1 MTHYKYPSIEQFRH
15 VYKAIREQAEYDNLP
30 YPTINFSGT
39 VKLHGVN
46 AAVVQLPD
54 GTRYAQSRN
63 KIITPEDDHMGFAKY
78 VVEHKHSFDVLFNAI
93 QHPKETVIV
102 FGEFAGKGIQKN
114 IGISK
119 LPKSFYAF
127 EIESHIEDTSPTTTE
142 PWLNP
147 ELNLP
152 AYNAIQ
158 SFYYKSIAID
168 FSKSLEELTTLLAPY
183 TQEVEDCCPV
193 AAHYLPD
200 DTNLIGE
207 GVVWKAMFNDK
218 VIRFKVKGDKHS
230 KASRVPK
237 QPFTPEELAN
247 TANYDR
253 VARQLFSP
261 ERCQQAIFEI
271 YGPNWEQDISYK
283 ELGTYLKWVLEDTWK
298 EEYDILEEAKLTT
311 KQVSKPLSRLAR
323 TYFIGLLN
331 DTRTTS

>member
-15 VYKAIREQAEYDNLP
+15 IYKSIRKQAEYDGLP
-30 YPTINFSGT
+30 YPTISFNGT

-63 KIITPEDDHMGFAKY
+63 KIITPENDHMGFAKY
-78 VVEHKHSFDVLFNAI
+78 VKEHKYSFDVLFNAI
-93 QHPKETVIV
+93 QRPKETVIV

-127 EIESHIEDTSPTTTE
+127 EIEKRIEGTNPTTKE
-142 PWLNP
+142 PWLDP
-147 ELNLP
+147 ELSPP

-158 SFYYKSIAID
+158 AFYHKSVTID
-168 FSKSLEELTTLLAPY
+168 FSKPLEELTALLAPY
-183 TQEVEDCCPV
+183 TQEVEDRCPV

-207 GVVWKAMFNDK
+207 GVVWKAVFNDK

-237 QPFTPEELAN
+237 QPLTPEELAN
-247 TANYDR
+247 IVNYDH
-253 VARQLFSP
+253 VALQLFSP

-271 YGPNWEQDISYK
+271 YGPDWEQDIGYK
-283 ELGTYLKWVLEDTWK
+283 ELGAYLKWVLEDTWK

-311 KQVSKPLSRLAR
+311 RQVGKPLSRLAR
-323 TYFIGLLN
+323 TYFIRLLN
-331 DTRTTS
+331 DTDTAS